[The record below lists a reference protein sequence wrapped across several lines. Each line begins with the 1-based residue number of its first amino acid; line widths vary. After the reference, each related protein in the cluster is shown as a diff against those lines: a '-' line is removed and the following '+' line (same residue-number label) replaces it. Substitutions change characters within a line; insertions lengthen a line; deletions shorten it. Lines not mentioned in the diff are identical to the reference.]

1 MNVRYLIIVAVVL
14 IAGIDVA
21 LIASGV
27 NSISFTF
34 YDWSKEYPAIA
45 FMIGFVCGHIF
56 WPVRFDKGKKDVGQ
70 Q

>member
-1 MNVRYLIIVAVVL
+1 MNVRWLIIVAVVL

-21 LIASGV
+21 LILSHA

-34 YDWSKEYPAIA
+34 YDWSKEHPVIA

-56 WPVRFDKGKKDVGQ
+56 WPVKGGEK
-70 Q
+70 

>member
-1 MNVRYLIIVAVVL
+1 MNVRWLIIVAIVV

-21 LIASGV
+21 LIFSGA

-34 YDWSKEYPAIA
+34 YNWSKEYPVVA

-56 WPVRFDKGKKDVGQ
+56 WPVKGKKDVS
-70 Q
+70 